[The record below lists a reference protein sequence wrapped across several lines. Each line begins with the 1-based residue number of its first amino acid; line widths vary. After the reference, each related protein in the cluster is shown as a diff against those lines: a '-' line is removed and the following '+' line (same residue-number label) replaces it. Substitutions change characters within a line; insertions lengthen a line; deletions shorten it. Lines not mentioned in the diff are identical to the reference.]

1 MIEIYGLSCKLKLK
15 RMQQVAK
22 TYATFGLEHNFEEV
36 FPKKKTDHAS
46 NTVSNCLVSPEK
58 FRGFKN

>member
-1 MIEIYGLSCKLKLK
+1 
-15 RMQQVAK
+15 MQQVAK